1 MKYPAIKSWRP
12 GFVAVLLAGMI
23 FAGNAAARGLG
34 RDGGMPLAPACG
46 APGGAAQ
53 IDTLNSPGGS
63 LTNGFG
69 TWTFGPIIT
78 PPTAAGPPGPFGPY
92 RFIKLNGKVINNLSS
107 ASAIT
112 LDCAD
117 PAGGTGLNVF
127 FLTTQNDRWW
137 YQYTGYNFGL
147 FVGGNTIPPYF
158 DPASVQYSP
167 GSPTTFSPPYTPTP
181 GTISGS
187 GTLTSDDGIWTL
199 SSGTVS
205 LNGRAMASPPPG
217 GPATDLTVS
226 ATGQLF
232 AKAGGTWQVWL
243 DFNWYAAGSTVPA
256 GPIPIRVTVTVA
268 SPYYPGYAV
277 AQNLAT
283 GVTTL
288 TTAGP
293 PGTGVI
299 VATIAVTMSNGGAFS
314 GSLSVLCNDGTG
326 CGLGSNI
333 LLVNGSTLY
342 LANPP
347 AVSFAFYHV
356 SASQN
361 GVTTDAGPS
370 VIEVSVSS

>member
-1 MKYPAIKSWRP
+1 MKYPVMKSWRA
-12 GFVAVLLAGMI
+12 GLVAVLLAALI

-63 LTNGFG
+63 LSNGFG
-69 TWTFGPIIT
+69 AWTFGPIIT
-78 PPTAAGPPGPFGPY
+78 PPTAAGPPGPFGSY
-92 RFIKLNGKVINNLSS
+92 RFVKLNGKVINNLSS

-117 PAGGTGLNVF
+117 PTGGTGLNVF

-147 FVGGNTIPPYF
+147 FNGSPFLDPSAVG
-158 DPASVQYSP
+158 YSP
-167 GSPTTFSPPYTPTP
+167 GPPTTFSPPYTPTP

-199 SSGTVS
+199 SGGTVS

-243 DFNWYAAGSTVPA
+243 DFNWYAAGTSVPV

-277 AQNLAT
+277 SQNLAT
-283 GVTTL
+283 GVTTG
-288 TTAGP
+288 TATGF
-293 PGTGVI
+293 GTV
-299 VATIAVTMSNGGAFS
+299 VANIAVTMSNGGAFS
-314 GSLSVLCNDGTG
+314 GSLSVLCNDGSG

-342 LANPP
+342 LANAP